1 MAIKKI
7 RISDQVLQE
16 LKRMI
21 EAEKLLPGDRFHSEN
36 ELTTLLGVSRS
47 SIREAIRLLEV
58 SGIVKVHQG
67 KGIFI
72 ADPAQTSQEA
82 FSNWL
87 QENETSVS
95 EVFEMRRIIDS
106 KAAGYAARNAESA
119 DIEKLEEI
127 CKLFSSRAENENPAE
142 MIKIDEDFHLQLAR
156 STKNR
161 TLYMIMKTMTQS
173 LTEGWVSSLNVPGRI
188 KKSVD
193 EHRVIVEAIRSRD
206 ASLAEKKMA
215 EHLDNALRE
224 IRLSMENTHGGE
236 L

>member
-7 RISDQVLQE
+7 RISDQVVQE
-16 LKRMI
+16 LTHMI
-21 EAEKLLPGDRFHSEN
+21 EKEKLTPGDRFHSEN
-36 ELTTLLGVSRS
+36 DLTRILGVSRS

-72 ADPAQTSQEA
+72 ADQAQTSQEA

-87 QENETSVS
+87 QENEASLT
-95 EVFEMRRIIDS
+95 EVFEMRVIIDS
-106 KAAGYAARNAESA
+106 KAAAYAARNADRA

-127 CKLFSSRAENENPAE
+127 CRLFSSKAENENPAE
-142 MIKIDEDFHLQLAR
+142 MIRIDEDFHLQLAR

-173 LTEGWVSSLNVPGRI
+173 LADGWVSSLNVPGRI
-188 KKSVD
+188 KKSVN
-193 EHRVIVEAIRSRD
+193 EHRAIVDAIRKRD
-206 ASLAEKKMA
+206 ATLAERTMT
-215 EHLDNALRE
+215 EHLDNALKD
-224 IRLSMENTHGGE
+224 IRLSMDKKHGGIA
-236 L
+236 